1 MRNDGK
7 LRRWAPVAL
16 AALLVALVFAL
27 GLGKK
32 QKTWVNMTEGLLSF
46 DHGTAWSL
54 ERGDG
59 YGVMN
64 DGPGF
69 DLPSGTYRFKWIA
82 QTDAD
87 NRVRITSANG
97 ARIEPSEAV
106 IRSDGYQ
113 DELVFEILDDAD
125 DVNIEFVFENGTS
138 LSVLDGRLYTP
149 FYRDDAFTFAF
160 AALGLCVL
168 WVLWQKGYM
177 TAERRGRLV
186 LVAMAVIYA
195 STPSLKENLNLVYD
209 TPFHIAR
216 ICNLADGLRM
226 GQFPVRLGA
235 YSYNG
240 YGAVTS
246 VLYPDLLLY
255 PCALMM
261 MAGASIQYVLN
272 VYCIALNILAAA
284 AMYIC
289 AKRIYGDKWM
299 ATCASIL
306 YTLAIYRFTD
316 VYIRGAIGE
325 ATAMSLLPLFVLGL
339 WEILYG
345 DKRRWPLLVF
355 SAAGIFLSH
364 MLATLMCALCAAC
377 MCVLGAVRLI
387 RERRLGALIA
397 ACACT
402 ALLCAY
408 ELVPFIQYNADGV
421 GAQVLQTFMSE
432 AMAPAQLFLLGTG
445 DMAVDP
451 RDPHLHGM
459 AIELGLPLV
468 IGMMLTLYSA
478 VTQKRE
484 ARTRDALLAFAGA
497 AFFAFMSTTAFPWAH
512 LNKLTGGLAS
522 FIQFPFRLMMLTC
535 FFAALTGAY
544 GYLRV
549 FDGQRRELLVI
560 AVLVVAVIAGLPS
573 YTDQTFN
580 FDYVEFGQ
588 GGYANSIYPEYNL
601 PGTNLAATTD
611 RSVHTQ
617 GDVTITAYEKESARI
632 RAQIDAKTDAQIA
645 LPLFGFRG
653 YRAQLNGGDVA
664 WTLGENNR
672 LTVAEPAG
680 TSGTLT
686 VWFAGEP
693 IWRVADAV
701 SLLTLA
707 ALLGL
712 CLHRRRKA
720 HAAARGIAGHVSKTQ
735 EQGTYR

>member
-1 MRNDGK
+1 MKNDRR
-7 LRRWAPVAL
+7 LRCWGPVAL
-16 AALLVALVFAL
+16 AAALVALVFAL
-27 GLGKK
+27 GLFQK
-32 QKTWVNMTEGLLSF
+32 QKTWVNMTEGLLTF
-46 DHGTAWSL
+46 KQGKTWSL

-64 DGPGF
+64 GGPEL
-69 DLPSGTYRFKWIA
+69 DLPAGTYRFKWIV

-106 IRSDGYQ
+106 IRADGYQ
-113 DELVFEILDDAD
+113 DEVVFTILDDAD
-125 DVNIEFVFENGTS
+125 DVSIGFVFENGTTM
-138 LSVLDGRLYTP
+138 SVLDGRLYTP
-149 FYRDDAFTFAF
+149 FYRDDAFTLAF

-177 TAERRGRLV
+177 TGERGGRLL

-209 TPFHIAR
+209 TPYHMAR
-216 ICNLADGLRM
+216 IYNLVDGLRM

-255 PCALMM
+255 PCALMV
-261 MAGASIQYVLN
+261 MAGASIQYVIN
-272 VYCIALNILAAA
+272 VYGIALNILAAA
-284 AMYIC
+284 AMYVC

-339 WEILYG
+339 WEIIYG

-364 MLATLMCALCAAC
+364 MLSTLMCALCAAC
-377 MCVLGAVRLI
+377 MCVWGAARLV
-387 RERRLGALIA
+387 RERRLGALIT

-421 GAQVLQTFMSE
+421 NAQAIHMFMSE

-445 DMAVDP
+445 DMPVDP
-451 RDPHLHGM
+451 PDPHLHGM

-497 AFFAFMSTTAFPWAH
+497 ALFAFMSTTAFPWQH
-512 LNKLTGGLAS
+512 LNKFTGGLAS
-522 FIQFPFRLMMLTC
+522 VIQFPFRLMMLAC

-549 FDGQRRELLVI
+549 FDGQHKERLVI

-573 YTDQTFN
+573 YTDQTLN

-588 GGYANSIYPEYNL
+588 GGYANSGYKEYNL
-601 PGTNLAATTD
+601 PGTDVTETTD

-617 GDVTITAYEKESARI
+617 GDVTITGYEKESARI
-632 RAQIDAKTDAQIA
+632 TAQIDARTDAQIV

-653 YRAQLNGGDVA
+653 YRAQVNGEDVA
-664 WTLGENNR
+664 WTRGENNR
-672 LTVAEPAG
+672 LSVAVPAG
-680 TSGTLT
+680 TQGTLE
-686 VWFAGEP
+686 VFFAGEP
-693 IWRVADAV
+693 IWRAADAV
-701 SLLTLA
+701 SLLTLL
-707 ALLGL
+707 ALLAYCG
-712 CLHRRRKA
+712 RKVA
-720 HAAARGIAGHVSKTQ
+720 EKRQKSR
-735 EQGTYR
+735 EM

>member
-1 MRNDGK
+1 MRGRC
-7 LRRWAPVAL
+7 RRWAPVAL
-16 AALLVALVFAL
+16 AAALVALVFML
-27 GLGKK
+27 GLGQK

-46 DHGTAWSL
+46 ERGTALSL
-54 ERGDG
+54 SRGDA
-59 YGVMN
+59 YGAMN
-64 DGPGF
+64 GGPGF
-69 DLPSGTYRFKWIA
+69 DLPAGTYRFKWIA

-87 NRVRITSANG
+87 NRLRITSANQ
-97 ARIEPSEAV
+97 AQIEPCEAAV
-106 IRSDGYQ
+106 RADGYQ
-113 DELVFEILDDAD
+113 DELVFTILDDAD
-125 DVNIEFVFENGTS
+125 DVNIEFLFEDGTEM
-138 LSVLDGRLYTP
+138 SVLDGRLYSP

-168 WVLWQKGYM
+168 WLLGQRGYL

-209 TPFHIAR
+209 TPFHMAR
-216 ICNLADGLRM
+216 IYNLADGLRM

-235 YSYNG
+235 YAYNG

-246 VLYPDLLLY
+246 VFYPDLLLY
-255 PCALMM
+255 PCALMV

-272 VYCIALNILAAA
+272 VYGIALNIAAAA
-284 AMYIC
+284 AMYVC
-289 AKRIYGDKWM
+289 AKRIYGDRWM
-299 ATCASIL
+299 ATCASVL

-316 VYIRGAIGE
+316 VYIRGALGE

-364 MLATLMCALCAAC
+364 MLATLMCALCALC
-377 MCVLGAVRLI
+377 MCAAGAVRLI
-387 RERRLGALIA
+387 RERRLGALLA

-408 ELVPFIQYNADGV
+408 ELVPFFMYSADGV
-421 GAQVLQTFMSE
+421 SAQVLQTFMSE

-478 VTQKRE
+478 VSQKRD
-484 ARTRDALLAFAGA
+484 ARTRDALLAFAGGL
-497 AFFAFMSTTAFPWAH
+497 FFSFMSTTAFPWTH
-512 LNKLTGGLAS
+512 LNRLTGGLAS
-522 FIQFPFRLMMLTC
+522 FIQFPFRLMMLAC
-535 FFAALTGAY
+535 FFAALAGAC

-549 FDGQRRELLVI
+549 FDGAHRERLIV

-588 GGYANSIYPEYNL
+588 GGYANSTYQEYNL
-601 PGTNLAATTD
+601 PGTDLAATTD

-617 GDVTITAYEKESARI
+617 GDVAVSAFEKESAHVALRF
-632 RAQIDAKTDAQIA
+632 DAETDAQIA

-653 YRAQLNGGDVA
+653 YRARIDGVDVP
-664 WTLGENNR
+664 WTPGENNR
-672 LTVAEPAG
+672 LTVAVKAG
-680 TSGTLT
+680 TSGTLE
-686 VWFAGEP
+686 VFFAGEG
-693 IWRVADAV
+693 IWRAADAV
-701 SLLTLA
+701 SLC

-712 CLHRRRKA
+712 LLLCVAQARRD
-720 HAAARGIAGHVSKTQ
+720 AAANVGGKRDGKPV
-735 EQGTYR
+735 